1 MFRGISKYHH
11 FRFTSV
17 PGVIFVRVSPTA
29 EEERISLIKPNVHLT
44 YLLMLSSHQR
54 RFDGA
59 LKRRAKRH
67 QSVTKL
73 D

>member
-1 MFRGISKYHH
+1 MVVDRRDHMQYLTVSKSY
-11 FRFTSV
+11 SDNCKC
-17 PGVIFVRVSPTA
+17 
-29 EEERISLIKPNVHLT
+29 SLTEQNIT
-44 YLLMLSSHQR
+44 LMLSSHQR

>member
-1 MFRGISKYHH
+1 M
-11 FRFTSV
+11 V
-17 PGVIFVRVSPTA
+17 
-29 EEERISLIKPNVHLT
+29 RISTNLVNVYIFIRYMLG
-44 YLLMLSSHQR
+44 LLSSLFCLFVMLSSHQR

>member
-1 MFRGISKYHH
+1 MQYLTVSKSY
-11 FRFTSV
+11 SDNCKC
-17 PGVIFVRVSPTA
+17 
-29 EEERISLIKPNVHLT
+29 SLTEQNIT
-44 YLLMLSSHQR
+44 LMLSSHQR

>member
-1 MFRGISKYHH
+1 MSPNREAVYASAAIWNNLEKILDRHECSGIAVEWNGV
-11 FRFTSV
+11 FT
-17 PGVIFVRVSPTA
+17 
-29 EEERISLIKPNVHLT
+29 EC
-44 YLLMLSSHQR
+44 LMLSSHQR

-67 QSVTKL
+67 QSVTML

>member
-1 MFRGISKYHH
+1 MTICSPSTGN
-11 FRFTSV
+11 
-17 PGVIFVRVSPTA
+17 FVLGLHPLGLFNLPLENKFSYCYQPSNDFV
-29 EEERISLIKPNVHLT
+29 
-44 YLLMLSSHQR
+44 MLSSHQR

>member
-1 MFRGISKYHH
+1 MPQQTDVH
-11 FRFTSV
+11 
-17 PGVIFVRVSPTA
+17 
-29 EEERISLIKPNVHLT
+29 ERITKHNRNNINDPQKKHRLVTVSKDIILEDLNPMVT
-44 YLLMLSSHQR
+44 PSSHQR